1 MKSIRIKAYAKIN
14 LSLDVLKRLETGYH
28 QVEMVMQQIELHDEV
43 HLRWFEDSNLDG
55 VDIKLKTNKYYLPT
69 DERNLAYKAAQ
80 LMAETY
86 GKDKKGTIRIDICKN
101 IPVAAGMA
109 GGSSNGAAVIHGINA
124 LWSLDKNLEELCKVG
139 AKLGADVP
147 FTLMGQAKA
156 NKSLGQKMNSD
167 KLATCCALATGIGT
181 DLEVIPPFKADILLS
196 KPPISVS
203 TPEVYKGMEL
213 DKIKVRPNNEEMI
226 QGLRDGDRK
235 KVTDNMV
242 NVLEQYTL
250 KAYDV
255 VADTKEKMKKACPN
269 ANVLMSG
276 SGPTIFGVV
285 SSQSELE
292 KGYEILKKVN
302 GETYK
307 TRTII

>member
-14 LSLDVLKRLETGYH
+14 LSLDLLKRLETGYH

-43 HLRWFEDSNLDG
+43 YLRWFEDSNLDG

-124 LWSLDKNLEELCKVG
+124 LWGLDKNLEELCKVG

-167 KLATCCALATGIGT
+167 KLATCCAFATGIGT
-181 DLEVIPPFKADILLS
+181 DLEVISPFKADILLS

-213 DKIKVRPNNEEMI
+213 DKIQTRPNNEEMI

>member
-43 HLRWFEDSNLDG
+43 YLRWFEDSNLDG

-124 LWSLDKNLEELCKVG
+124 LWGLDKNLEELCKVG

-167 KLATCCALATGIGT
+167 KLATCCAFATGIGT
-181 DLEVIPPFKADILLS
+181 DLEVISPFKADILLS

-213 DKIKVRPNNEEMI
+213 DKIQTRPNNEEMI